1 MAFYVII
8 VAMKKKLLFICN
20 AHAGRQFIQT
30 NMYAVLNSFEEN
42 GYETTIRLTQKSKDP
57 TEIIEEMPEGLYDL
71 VVCCG
76 GDGTLDE
83 VVNGM
88 MRRDMQIPIGY
99 IPAGSTNDFGRT
111 LHIPMNIKRAAVK
124 AVSGEPFNC
133 DVGMLND
140 EYFVYVAAFGIM
152 SAVTYETDQKYKNI
166 LGYLAY
172 VLSGIKEISSITS
185 YNMKVTTD
193 NESVEGEYL
202 FGMVTNSE
210 SVGGFKSITGKN
222 VKLDDG
228 LFEVTLIRMP
238 KLFIELQA
246 IIASLLSGRM
256 DNRYIYSTKTREI
269 TLSCNK
275 LVPWNIDGENGGK
288 AKVAH
293 IRNLQKAITFMRD
306 DK

>member
-1 MAFYVII
+1 
-8 VAMKKKLLFICN
+8 
-20 AHAGRQFIQT
+20 
-30 NMYAVLNSFEEN
+30 MYAVLNTFEEN
-42 GYETTIRLTQKSKDP
+42 GYETTIRLTQHPKDP
-57 TEIIEEMPEGLYDL
+57 TQIVEEMPEGYYDL

-88 MRRDMQIPIGY
+88 MRREDRPAIGY
-99 IPAGSTNDFGRT
+99 IAAGSTNDFGRT

-124 AVSGEPFNC
+124 AVTGEAFTC
-133 DVGMLND
+133 DVGKLND

-152 SAVTYETDQKYKNI
+152 SAVTYETDQRYKNI

-172 VLSGIKEISSITS
+172 VLSGIKELSSITS
-185 YNMKVTTD
+185 YPMKVTTD
-193 NESVEGEYL
+193 NETVEGEYL
-202 FGMVTNSE
+202 FGMITNSE

-222 VKLDDG
+222 VHLDDG

-256 DNRYIYSTKTREI
+256 DNRYIYSTKTSEI
-269 TLSCNK
+269 TLNCTK
-275 LVPWNIDGENGGK
+275 QVPWNIDGENGGK
-288 AKVAH
+288 AKVTY
-293 IRNLQKAITFMRD
+293 IQNIPKAITIIGD
-306 DK
+306 GK

>member
-1 MAFYVII
+1 
-8 VAMKKKLLFICN
+8 MKKKLLFICN
-20 AHAGRQFIQT
+20 AHAGRQFIQS
-30 NMYAVLNSFEEN
+30 NMYAVLNSFEMS

-57 TEIIEEMPEGLYDL
+57 TEILEEMPEDYYDL

-88 MRRDMQIPIGY
+88 MRMDKKVPIGY

-111 LHIPMNIKRAAVK
+111 LHIPMNIRKAALK

-185 YNMKVTTD
+185 YNMKVVTD
-193 NESVEGEYL
+193 NETIEGEYL

-238 KLFIELQA
+238 KLIIELQA
-246 IIASLLSGRM
+246 IIASLLARRM
-256 DNRYIYSTKTREI
+256 DNRYIYSTKTSSI
-269 TLSCNK
+269 TFTCDK
-275 LVPWNIDGENGGK
+275 EVPWNIDGENGGR
-288 AKVAH
+288 AKIAN
-293 IRNLQKAITFMRD
+293 IKNLQKAITFMRD